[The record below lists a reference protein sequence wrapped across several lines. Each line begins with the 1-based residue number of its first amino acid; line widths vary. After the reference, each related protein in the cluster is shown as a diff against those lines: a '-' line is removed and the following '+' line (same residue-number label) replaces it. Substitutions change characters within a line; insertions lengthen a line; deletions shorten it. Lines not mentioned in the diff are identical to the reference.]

1 MKKTLHELLTTSG
14 YPQPQHAARAQTAVL
29 LTTQQLA
36 HLVQELVD
44 YRVPASQYPER
55 ILNHFHD
62 LAKICI
68 YPHCTGGECGTH
80 CRQHCRPDY
89 YSSHRTD

>member
-1 MKKTLHELLTTSG
+1 MKSTLRELLVTSG
-14 YPQPQHAARAQTAVL
+14 YVSPEHAARAQTAVL
-29 LTTQQLA
+29 LATQQIA

-55 ILNHFHD
+55 ILNHFHHFNT
-62 LAKICI
+62 ICV

-80 CRQHCRPDY
+80 CRPHCRPDY
-89 YSSHRTD
+89 HQI